1 MCWSCHKIVFLPLNW
16 TLFTAW
22 LDLVIPVFTIFCS
35 SELRFPN
42 FSIKYF
48 LQVIQISGSASLYY
62 VVKSELPG
70 PINVKLKQKILSTLL
85 NGMFAHKYDS
95 VMMRN
100 GCLTLC
106 RFQIPQDVVSFD
118 SLVPNSIGSYE
129 ILLYNLLRLPYRPCN
144 EQPDHWLWATAISCL
159 SCTAI
164 TQLSDKWNT
173 TTHCSLGSWS
183 PLRSA

>member
-1 MCWSCHKIVFLPLNW
+1 M
-16 TLFTAW
+16 
-22 LDLVIPVFTIFCS
+22 FTIFCS

-118 SLVPNSIGSYE
+118 SL
-129 ILLYNLLRLPYRPCN
+129 
-144 EQPDHWLWATAISCL
+144 
-159 SCTAI
+159 
-164 TQLSDKWNT
+164 
-173 TTHCSLGSWS
+173 
-183 PLRSA
+183 

>member
-1 MCWSCHKIVFLPLNW
+1 M
-16 TLFTAW
+16 
-22 LDLVIPVFTIFCS
+22 
-35 SELRFPN
+35 
-42 FSIKYF
+42 
-48 LQVIQISGSASLYY
+48 IQISGSASLYY

-129 ILLYNLLRLPYRPCN
+129 TLLYNL
-144 EQPDHWLWATAISCL
+144 
-159 SCTAI
+159 
-164 TQLSDKWNT
+164 
-173 TTHCSLGSWS
+173 
-183 PLRSA
+183 